1 VLYGVAA
8 VVHADQGLV
17 WLERE
22 LAAMAEPRPRGRHR
36 A

>member
-1 VLYGVAA
+1 MLYGVAS
-8 VVHADQGLV
+8 VVHEDQGLV

-22 LAAMAEPRPRGRHR
+22 LTTMAEPRPRGRRR